1 MMGPN
6 MIGGMSSPAPTTATS
21 FAEPK
26 ETQSATSAGS
36 LKINYGDAT
45 KAERLTA
52 SLAKIQQLQ
61 TQAQAIVTSRN
72 PDYSGI
78 GE

>member
-1 MMGPN
+1 MIGPN
-6 MIGGMSSPAPTTATS
+6 MIGGMSSAASTAATS
-21 FAEPK
+21 LAEPK
-26 ETQSATSAGS
+26 ETKSAASTGS
-36 LKINYGDAT
+36 LKINYGDAS
-45 KAERLTA
+45 KAERLSV

-78 GE
+78 D

>member
-6 MIGGMSSPAPTTATS
+6 MIGGLGSAATMAATS
-21 FAEPK
+21 LAQPK
-26 ETQSATSAGS
+26 ETKSAASTGS

-45 KAERLTA
+45 KAERLSV

-61 TQAQAIVTSRN
+61 TQAQAIVISRN

-78 GE
+78 D

>member
-6 MIGGMSSPAPTTATS
+6 MIGGMSSAASTAATS
-21 FAEPK
+21 LAEPK
-26 ETQSATSAGS
+26 ETKSAASTGS

-45 KAERLTA
+45 KAERLSV

-61 TQAQAIVTSRN
+61 TQAQAIVISRN

-78 GE
+78 D

>member
-6 MIGGMSSPAPTTATS
+6 MIGGMSSAASIAATS
-21 FAEPK
+21 FAETK
-26 ETQSATSAGS
+26 ETKSAASTGS

-45 KAERLTA
+45 KAERLSV

-72 PDYSGI
+72 PSYAGTD
-78 GE
+78 

>member
-6 MIGGMSSPAPTTATS
+6 MIGGLGSAASMAATS
-21 FAEPK
+21 LAQPK
-26 ETQSATSAGS
+26 ETKSAASTGS

-45 KAERLTA
+45 KAERLSV

-78 GE
+78 D

>member
-6 MIGGMSSPAPTTATS
+6 MIGGLSSAASIAATS
-21 FAEPK
+21 LAQPK
-26 ETQSATSAGS
+26 ETKSAASTGS

-45 KAERLTA
+45 KAERLSV

-72 PDYSGI
+72 PNYSGI
-78 GE
+78 D

>member
-6 MIGGMSSPAPTTATS
+6 MIGGLGSAASMAATS
-21 FAEPK
+21 LAEPK
-26 ETQSATSAGS
+26 ETKSAASTGS
-36 LKINYGDAT
+36 LKINYGDAS
-45 KAERLTA
+45 KAERLSV
-52 SLAKIQQLQ
+52 SLAKMQQLQ

-78 GE
+78 D

>member
-6 MIGGMSSPAPTTATS
+6 MIGGMSSAASTAVTS
-21 FAEPK
+21 FAESK
-26 ETQSATSAGS
+26 ETKSAASTGS

-45 KAERLTA
+45 KAERLSV
-52 SLAKIQQLQ
+52 SLVKIQQLQ
-61 TQAQAIVTSRN
+61 TQAQSIVTSRN

-78 GE
+78 E

>member
-6 MIGGMSSPAPTTATS
+6 MIGGMSSAASIAATS

-26 ETQSATSAGS
+26 ETKSAASTGS

-45 KAERLTA
+45 KAERLSV

-61 TQAQAIVTSRN
+61 TQAQSIVTSRN

-78 GE
+78 E

>member
-6 MIGGMSSPAPTTATS
+6 MIGGLGSAATMAATS
-21 FAEPK
+21 LAEPK
-26 ETQSATSAGS
+26 ETKSTASTGS
-36 LKINYGDAT
+36 LKINYGDAS
-45 KAERLTA
+45 KAERLSV

-78 GE
+78 D